1 MSMEKYAI
9 VKKMFVFSSFMPC
22 INGFRIE
29 GGYRVYDKSCGLN
42 TIDVEYLQYMKINMK
57 SKH

>member
-1 MSMEKYAI
+1 
-9 VKKMFVFSSFMPC
+9 MFVFSSFMPC